1 MQPQNQHLAWI
12 AVWQTERRTELPHL
26 ALYAVKLMP
35 QDMNVFWFYKH
46 IITTHV
52 LAVDSGED
60 DETDLS
66 QQQHNDDDGILYT
79 DTRMQSPQLLYR
91 AMLTANVNYS
101 IGLIP
106 VL

>member
-1 MQPQNQHLAWI
+1 
-12 AVWQTERRTELPHL
+12 
-26 ALYAVKLMP
+26 
-35 QDMNVFWFYKH
+35 
-46 IITTHV
+46 